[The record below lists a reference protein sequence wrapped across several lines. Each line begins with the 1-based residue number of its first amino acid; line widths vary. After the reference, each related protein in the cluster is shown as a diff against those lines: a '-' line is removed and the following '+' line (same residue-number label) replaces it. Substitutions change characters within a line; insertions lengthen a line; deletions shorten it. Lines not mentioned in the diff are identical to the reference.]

1 MPLNRRKEREIVFQM
16 LFASLFSEEEDDK
29 VLYETLI
36 EEREEEGARESEY
49 IRNTFFGAR
58 ENRKQ
63 TEEKI
68 AAAAEGW
75 KIERFSRTTLAILHL
90 AVYEMQLPEETL
102 PEKIAI
108 NEAVELAKKY
118 AEDGAKKFIN
128 GILGKLSGKQQ

>member
-16 LFASLFSEEEDDK
+16 LFASLFSDQEDDK

-49 IRNTFFGAR
+49 IRDTYFGAR
-58 ENRKQ
+58 ENRKRA
-63 TEEKI
+63 EEKI

-75 KIERFSRTTLAILHL
+75 KIERFSKTTLAILQL

-128 GILGKLSGKQQ
+128 GILGKLSGKQL